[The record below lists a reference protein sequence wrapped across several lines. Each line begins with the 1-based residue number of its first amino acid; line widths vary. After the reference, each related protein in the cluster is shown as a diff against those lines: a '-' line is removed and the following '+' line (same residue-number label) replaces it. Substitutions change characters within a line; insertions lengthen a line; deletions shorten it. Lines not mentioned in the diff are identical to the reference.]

1 MIQTKKAPKYFIEI
15 ITYANKLAEK
25 MFNNMG
31 LSLNWFDQNE
41 GNAFQE
47 RLDKLDKAEQI
58 KMKSCLEFRATSYK
72 YAWARFR
79 MKNIDNKW
87 GKAEVLDYD
96 PDEETIILQAG
107 VAKVFKKITHQ
118 IKNRYKDIKAIIKQ
132 K

>member
-1 MIQTKKAPKYFIEI
+1 MIQSKKAPKYFIET

-31 LSLNWFDQNE
+31 LSLSWFDQHE

-47 RLDKLDKAEQI
+47 RLDKVDKTEQI
-58 KMKSCLEFRATSYK
+58 RIRSCLEFRATSYK
-72 YAWARFR
+72 YAWAKFR
-79 MKNIDNKW
+79 MKNIDNEW

-96 PDEETIILQAG
+96 PDKKIIILQTG
-107 VAKVFKKITHQ
+107 ITRVLKKITCQ
-118 IKNRYKDIKAIIKQ
+118 VKNKCKNIKAIVKQ